1 MILPKLSEIEKLRKD
16 VNMTQRELAKEVGVS
31 PSMINQIES
40 GSTQP
45 SYITASKIFQI
56 LSTKKGKS
64 SPKNAG
70 QICSSKIVKLKP
82 NDTIGKAEKTMLKE
96 EIDQIPIFDNKDPIG
111 LITTEICIANPDK
124 KENPISNVME
134 AAPPRVNVDTPANS
148 LTNLIIVS
156 KCVLVEKKSNVIG
169 IITSSDILKIME

>member
-1 MILPKLSEIEKLRKD
+1 MILPKLSEIIKLRKD

-56 LSTKKGKS
+56 LSTKKGKR

-70 QICSSKIVKLKP
+70 QICSDKIVKLKE

-96 EIDQIPIFDNKDPIG
+96 KIDQIPIFNGKIPSG
-111 LITTEICIANPDK
+111 LITTEICIATTNK
-124 KENPISNVME
+124 KSQIGDIME
-134 AAPPRVNVDTPANS
+134 AAPPRVDVNTPANS

-156 KCVLVEKKSNVIG
+156 KCVLVEKKANVVG

>member
-1 MILPKLSEIEKLRKD
+1 VILPKLSEIIKLRKD

-45 SYITASKIFQI
+45 SYVTASKIFQI
-56 LSTKKGKS
+56 LSTKKGKR

-70 QICSSKIVKLKP
+70 QICSNKIVKLKES
-82 NDTIGKAEKTMLKE
+82 DTIGKAEKTMLKE
-96 EIDQIPIFDNKDPIG
+96 KIDQIPVFDGKEPKG
-111 LITTEICIANPDK
+111 LITTEICIATTDK
-124 KENPISNVME
+124 KSQISDIME
-134 AAPPRVNVDTPANS
+134 AAPPRVDVNTPANS

>member
-1 MILPKLSEIEKLRKD
+1 MILPKLSDIMKLRKD

-156 KCVLVEKKSNVIG
+156 KCVLVEKKSNIVG
-169 IITSSDILKIME
+169 IITSSNLLRMME

>member
-1 MILPKLSEIEKLRKD
+1 MILPKLAEIIKLRKQ

-40 GSTQP
+40 GTTQP
-45 SYITASKIFQI
+45 SYVTASKIFQI
-56 LSTKKGKS
+56 LATKKGKN

-70 QICSSKIVKLKP
+70 QICSNKIVKLKP

-96 EIDQIPIFDNKDPIG
+96 QIDQIPIFDGKELRG

-124 KENPISNVME
+124 KESHINDVME
-134 AAPPRVNVDTPANS
+134 AAPPRVDANMPANS
-148 LTNLIIVS
+148 LTNLVIVS
-156 KCVLVEKKSNVIG
+156 KCVLVEKKSNIIG
-169 IITSSDILKIME
+169 IITSSNILNMIE

>member
-1 MILPKLSEIEKLRKD
+1 MLPSIESIKQQRLK
-16 VNMTQRELAKEVGVS
+16 VNMTQKELARLVGVS
-31 PSMINQIES
+31 TSMINQIES
-40 GSTQP
+40 GSSQP
-45 SYITASKIFQI
+45 SYFTASKIFQI

-156 KCVLVEKKSNVIG
+156 KCVLVEKKSNVVG
-169 IITSSDILKIME
+169 IITSSDILKVME

>member
-1 MILPKLSEIEKLRKD
+1 MLLPKLSEIVKLRKD

-45 SYITASKIFQI
+45 SYVTATKIFQV
-56 LSTKKGKS
+56 LSTKKGKR

-70 QICSSKIVKLKP
+70 QICSNKIVKLKE

-96 EIDQIPIFDNKDPIG
+96 KIDQIPIFDGKETKG
-111 LITTEICIANPDK
+111 LITTEICIATANK
-124 KENPISNVME
+124 KSQIRDIME
-134 AAPPRVNVDTPANS
+134 AAPPRVDVNTPANS

-156 KCVLVEKKSNVIG
+156 KCVLVEKKATVVG

>member
-1 MILPKLSEIEKLRKD
+1 MILPKLSEIIKLRKD

-45 SYITASKIFQI
+45 SYLTASKIFQI
-56 LSTKKGKS
+56 LSTKKGKR

-70 QICSSKIVKLKP
+70 QICSSKIVKLKE

-96 EIDQIPIFDNKDPIG
+96 KIDQIPIFDGKEIKG
-111 LITTEICIANPDK
+111 LITIEICIATTNK
-124 KENPISNVME
+124 KSQISDIME
-134 AAPPRVNVDTPANS
+134 AAPPRVDVNTPANS

-156 KCVLVEKKSNVIG
+156 KCVLVEKKSNVVG

>member
-1 MILPKLSEIEKLRKD
+1 MILPKLSDIAKLRTD
-16 VNMTQRELAKEVGVS
+16 VKMTQRELAREVGVS

-45 SYITASKIFQI
+45 SYSTASKIFQI

-70 QICSSKIVKLKP
+70 QICNNKIVKLKTT
-82 NDTIGKAEKTMLKE
+82 DTIGKAEKIMLKE
-96 EIDQIPIFDNKDPIG
+96 EIDQIPIFDGKDPKG

-124 KENPISNVME
+124 KNDMVKDFME
-134 AAPPRVNVDTPANS
+134 PAPPRVNANTPASS

-156 KCVLVEKKSNVIG
+156 KCVLVEKKSNIVG
-169 IITSSDILKIME
+169 IITSSNLLKMMG